1 LLKGELEGF
10 FLVMMI
16 SLMDTLLQNPV
27 GNPAANKEFL
37 KFFPSYSSMQLTVAG
52 EFTDNV
58 PWQYF

>member
-1 LLKGELEGF
+1 
-10 FLVMMI
+10 MMI